1 MLEEFSSQLAVIAT
15 VMGTVMALSYAPQI
29 YKILKRKSVEDLS
42 LSMFILL
49 LLGSVAWLLYGLS
62 TNSYP
67 IMISNSVGVVSMIT
81 TITLYFKYK
90 RKR

>member
-1 MLEEFSSQLAVIAT
+1 VLEEFSSQLAVIAT